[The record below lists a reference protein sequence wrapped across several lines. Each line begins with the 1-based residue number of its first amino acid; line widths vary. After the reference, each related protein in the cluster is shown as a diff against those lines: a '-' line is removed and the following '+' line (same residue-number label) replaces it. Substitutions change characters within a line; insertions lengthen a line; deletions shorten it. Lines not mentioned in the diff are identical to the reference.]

1 MKSTNTYRYSSTST
15 YILHISQ
22 SAGRI
27 RNAVILSGLLLII
40 ALTTKAQ
47 LAPFQ
52 SMYFQNRYL
61 ANPAMA
67 GLDKGLNLEL
77 DYRRQWSDFPGMP
90 RTGSFSTDYQ
100 AADKVGVGFWAND
113 DQAGLIRATRFEGTY
128 AYHLPLSD
136 QNEHLNFGISVGLND
151 SRINAS
157 QVNGDLSDQAIA
169 RYNQLKPYFDG
180 DLGVAYT
187 SPDWYVGVSLPNMR
201 STLFKTSDKIYN
213 ADLPLF
219 NAIASYKIPLQ
230 SEERAFILEPLA
242 AYRVVKGYSN
252 IIDGGFNFIM
262 SNYGLYF
269 QSIYHSSKNVGMGL
283 GLDQHNYALNFS
295 YNMETGGLS
304 NFTNG
309 AFEIG
314 LRLKLLR

>member
-1 MKSTNTYRYSSTST
+1 MKNANT
-15 YILHISQ
+15 H
-22 SAGRI
+22 RI
-27 RNAVILSGLLLII
+27 FQKPGIGWKKPLILSCLLLTIT
-40 ALTTKAQ
+40 LTCKAQ
-47 LAPFQ
+47 LVPFQ

-67 GLDKGLNLEL
+67 GIDKGLNLEL
-77 DYRRQWSDFPGMP
+77 DYRRQWSEFPGMP
-90 RTGSFSTDYQ
+90 RTGSFSTDYR
-100 AADKVGVGFWAND
+100 AADKVGVGFWVND

-136 QNEHLNFGISVGLND
+136 RDEHLNFGVSVGLND
-151 SRINAS
+151 SRINTS
-157 QVNGDLSDQAIA
+157 LINGDLSDQSVAK
-169 RYNQLKPYFDG
+169 YNQLKPYFDG

-187 SPDWYVGVSLPNMR
+187 SPDWYIGVSLPNMR

-230 SEERAFILEPLA
+230 SDERAFVLEPLA
-242 AYRVVKGYSN
+242 AYRVVKGYN
-252 IIDGGFNFIM
+252 DIIDGGFNFIM
-262 SNYGLYF
+262 SNYGLYL
-269 QSIYHSSKNVGMGL
+269 QGIYHSSKTIGMGF
-283 GLDQHNYALNFS
+283 GLDQRDYALNFS
-295 YNMETGGLS
+295 YNMETGALS

-314 LRLKLLR
+314 LRLKLLRKKDTE